1 MTSQQA
7 TLKQLATRQDA
18 EASQPFALGNLW
30 GNLRVGAWRF
40 RDVFRTDER
49 FLAVVRCSSA
59 PPVRQVNPSKRRL
72 FERVLLGTPP
82 KVVAIEG
89 QRSLSSVT
97 GAMQE
102 CLRSMGLSARS
113 SQVPMLLT
121 MAASAWHRPERAAI
135 PGRLSELQFEGEAH
149 FVVSV
154 TRPDLRFPVALSLA
168 ETEVLRG
175 LLAGDTYAQISGARA
190 TSQRTVAN
198 QLATAFKKLGVSGRR
213 ATIERLIQHQVLQG

>member
-1 MTSQQA
+1 MTSQQVS
-7 TLKQLATRQDA
+7 LNQLATHQDTY
-18 EASQPFALGNLW
+18 ASQPFALKELW
-30 GNLRVGAWRF
+30 ANLRSGAWVI

-49 FLAVVRCSSA
+49 FLAVVRRSSTTRE
-59 PPVRQVNPSKRRL
+59 RQVSPSKLKL

-121 MAASAWHRPERAAI
+121 IAADAWHRPERAAV
-135 PGRLSELQFEGEAH
+135 PGRLSELQFEGESYV
-149 FVVSV
+149 VVSV
-154 TRPDLRFPVALSLA
+154 ARPDLRFPVSLSMA
-168 ETEVLRG
+168 ETEVLRR

-190 TSQRTVAN
+190 TSPRTVAN

-213 ATIERLIQHQVLQG
+213 ATIERLIRHQALTG